1 MNYNV
6 IQNAITTATQEQFPD
21 GIISK
26 VGNDSYTLDGA
37 ITKWHQQCV
46 ALRNDADTLCYTCE
60 IIDSQLD
67 KVGVFKEFV
76 DKRQNPTP
84 APEPNQG

>member
-26 VGNDSYTLDGA
+26 VGNDKYTFEEA
-37 ITKWHQQCV
+37 RNKWHQQCV
-46 ALRNDADTLCYTCE
+46 LLDNDADTLCYTCM

-67 KVGVFKEFV
+67 TVGGYKQFV
-76 DKRQNPTP
+76 DKRP
-84 APEPNQG
+84 APEPNEE

>member
-6 IQNAITTATQEQFPD
+6 IQNAITKQTQEQFPD

-26 VGNDSYTLDGA
+26 VGNDSYTKDEA
-37 ITKWHQQCV
+37 ITKWHQTCA
-46 ALRNDADTLCYTCE
+46 ALRNDADTLCYTCK

-67 KVGVFKEFV
+67 TVGDYKEFN
-76 DKRQNPTP
+76 DKRQNP
-84 APEPNQG
+84 APVQNGE

>member
-6 IQNAITTATQEQFPD
+6 IQNAITKDKEAEFPD
-21 GIISK
+21 GIITK
-26 VGNDSYTLDGA
+26 VGNDKYDLDEA
-37 ITKWHQQCV
+37 ITKWHNQCA
-46 ALRNDADTLCYTCE
+46 ALRNEADVLCYTCE

-67 KVGVFKEFV
+67 KVGNYKEFV

-84 APEPNQG
+84 EPTEE

>member
-6 IQNAITTATQEQFPD
+6 IQNAITKGAQVEHPD
-21 GIISK
+21 GVMTI
-26 VGNDSYTLDGA
+26 VGEYGNNLDGA
-37 ITKWHQQCV
+37 IIGWHNQCA

-67 KVGVFKEFV
+67 KVGDFKEFV

-84 APEPNQG
+84 TPEPNQG

>member
-6 IQNAITTATQEQFPD
+6 IQNAITIKTQEQFPD

-26 VGNDSYTLDGA
+26 VGNDKYTLDEA

-46 ALRNDADTLCYTCE
+46 VLRNDADTLCYTCK

-67 KVGVFKEFV
+67 AVGDYKEFV
-76 DKRQNPTP
+76 DKRP
-84 APEPNQG
+84 APELTPNEE

>member
-6 IQNAITTATQEQFPD
+6 IQNAITKNEQAEHPD
-21 GIISK
+21 GIMTI
-26 VGNDSYTLDGA
+26 VGEYGSNLDGA
-37 ITKWHQQCV
+37 IIGWHNQCA

-67 KVGVFKEFV
+67 KVGGFKEFV

-84 APEPNQG
+84 TPEPNQG